1 MYKLLAEK
9 LYNVEDER
17 IITKRG
23 TYWNLI
29 SSLLNSAM
37 TAIIMFFITL
47 TSDVS
52 VNGWFSIATAVAYQ
66 CQAIGFFGIRNL
78 HIADTNKEYAFS
90 DYAYFNFISSILMV
104 FVLSVLSF
112 GQSYV
117 LEKACLIFIYGIYRG
132 VDIFEALFHDEYQR
146 EGRLDLGVILQ
157 TIRFA
162 VSLIVLIIVLLIFG
176 NLVFATLAATLVSVL
191 LIIIQNK
198 PFIKYF
204 PCKLKKIKTINLKKL
219 FVICLPIFIAGFIN
233 MYLANAPKY
242 AIDGT
247 LSDELQGI
255 FGILSLPIF
264 TINLLSTVIYKPY
277 ISKMATYWYAHNF
290 SAFKKVI
297 FRQILIIVLLT
308 FSIVTFG
315 YLAGLRLLELI
326 YGINLYDYMST
337 FILLLIGGGINT
349 LGAFLN
355 FIMVIFREQN
365 KNMYIYILSGVITY
379 VLGGI
384 LIEHFN
390 LLGSG
395 MIYIL
400 SSGIVTCLCC
410 LVLFMKYHSVRR
422 KITYA

>member
-90 DYAYFNFISSILMV
+90 DYAYFNIISSILMV

-112 GQSYV
+112 GQNYV
-117 LEKACLIFIYGIYRG
+117 LEKAFLIFIYGIYRG

-162 VSLIVLIIVLLIFG
+162 ISLIVLIIVLLIFG

-326 YGINLYDYMST
+326 YGISLYDYMST

-379 VLGGI
+379 ILGGI